1 MLALAKLQILSA
13 KPAPKESKWSPKALF
28 AKATS
33 SSETRRAPKE
43 AAPHSDVINLPTSG
57 PEFQFRRQHVGGGD
71 VTDRF
76 SGQASDDLCI
86 IDLWTYLVLFNT
98 VQ

>member
-13 KPAPKESKWSPKALF
+13 KPAQKESKWSPKVLF

-33 SSETRRAPKE
+33 SSETRQVLKE
-43 AAPHSDVINLPTSG
+43 AASHSDVINLPTSG
-57 PEFQFRRQHVGGGD
+57 PEFQFRRQHVGDGD

-76 SGQASDDLCI
+76 SGQASDDICI
-86 IDLWTYLVLFNT
+86 IDL
-98 VQ
+98 